1 MSKDYQSPIEMWR
14 EEKKKRQEAEGEL
27 TIIKGIGNNSPEMK
41 ALEKRVKELDN
52 SLSIALEINNNYQ
65 RELKEVKEDNQK
77 LSLQIN
83 DLEKKVRRIQSEH

>member
-1 MSKDYQSPIEMWR
+1 MNKEHQSPVEMWR
-14 EEKKKRQEAEGEL
+14 EEKKKRQEVEG
-27 TIIKGIGNNSPEMK
+27 
-41 ALEKRVKELDN
+41 RVKELDN

-83 DLEKKVRRIQSEH
+83 DLEKKVRRIRSEF

>member
-1 MSKDYQSPIEMWR
+1 MNKEYQSPVEMWR
-14 EEKKKRQEAEGEL
+14 EEKNKREHIEG
-27 TIIKGIGNNSPEMK
+27 
-41 ALEKRVKELDN
+41 RVKELDN